1 MHSEDIIHRDIKLE
15 NILIDLQS
23 KKIKIIDFGYSIKF
37 DVNFKPQVS
46 CGTPSYMAPEL
57 IKKMYYDHSVDV
69 WAAGILLYKLVTGA
83 FPFRGSSEKD
93 LYKKITL
100 GKYEYPSFLSF
111 GVK

>member
-1 MHSEDIIHRDIKLE
+1 
-15 NILIDLQS
+15 
-23 KKIKIIDFGYSIKF
+23 
-37 DVNFKPQVS
+37 
-46 CGTPSYMAPEL
+46 MAPEL

-93 LYKKITL
+93 LYKKITI